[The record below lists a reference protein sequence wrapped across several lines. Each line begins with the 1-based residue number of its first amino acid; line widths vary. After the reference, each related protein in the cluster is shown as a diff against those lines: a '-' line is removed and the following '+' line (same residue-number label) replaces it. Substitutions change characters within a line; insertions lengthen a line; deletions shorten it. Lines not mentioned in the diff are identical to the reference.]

1 MDRFAKTIKHWSS
14 TLIFNVSHNSKE
26 PNCKNDTTLKKIK
39 IGILF
44 GIIAG
49 IIDVIPMIM
58 QKLTWDANISAFTM
72 WIVVGFLIATIDLDI
87 HSIVKGILL
96 AFLVLLPSAIL
107 IGWSEPFTLIPI
119 AIMTTILG
127 GLLGFTIHKFSKNK

>member
-1 MDRFAKTIKHWSS
+1 M
-14 TLIFNVSHNSKE
+14 E
-26 PNCKNDTTLKKIK
+26 KIK

-44 GIIAG
+44 GVIAG

-58 QKLTWDANISAFTM
+58 QKLTWDANFSAFSM
-72 WIVVGFLIATIDLDI
+72 WIVVGFLISTIDLKI
-87 HSIVKGILL
+87 NPIIKGILI

-107 IGWSEPFTLIPI
+107 IGWSEPLTLIPI

-127 GLLGFTIHKFSKNK
+127 GLLGFSIHKFSK